1 MMSEQ
6 ALERLIY
13 NSQATQDFPSLGSI
27 SAILSVS
34 DQNNRRDNVTGAL
47 VLADG
52 GFLQVL
58 EGSHTD
64 VERTLE
70 RLLNDPRHTDL
81 KILNRQ
87 PIDHRDFKDWGMIG
101 AASRPT
107 RQIVMNELIAF
118 AEADPAYVID
128 RVRTLVAD
136 QGGF

>member
-1 MMSEQ
+1 MTEQ

-13 NSQATQDFPSLGSI
+13 NSQATQDFPSLSSI
-27 SAILSVS
+27 SAILAIS

-52 GFLQVL
+52 AFLQVL
-58 EGSHTD
+58 EGGGLD
-64 VERTLE
+64 IQRTLE

-81 KILNRQ
+81 KVLNRQ
-87 PIDHRDFKDWGMIG
+87 PIDFRDFKDWGMIG

-128 RVRTLVAD
+128 RVRTLVAN
-136 QGGF
+136 QGGY